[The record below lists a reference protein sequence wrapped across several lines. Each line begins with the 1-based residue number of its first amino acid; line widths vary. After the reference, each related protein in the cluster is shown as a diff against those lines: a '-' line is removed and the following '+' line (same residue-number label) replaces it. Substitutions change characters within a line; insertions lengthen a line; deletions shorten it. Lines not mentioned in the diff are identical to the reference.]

1 MFREGAFVL
10 WDYVQHRSHWSM
22 DWFKR
27 TSTGTPGYYPPN
39 IGFSCNLFPSKQ
51 HYSLTIFYTPLRL
64 LIHASCYLVND
75 NKPSNA
81 SKSMSRSWHLLSFNL
96 VLREHVQDAAIFHGK
111 KPGWWLTYPS
121 EKYESQWEGLS
132 HILWNTKNV
141 WNHQPE
147 TWLPLTASLVQ
158 VADKPR
164 KVWAAWTYVDGKIW
178 KRWRNFRRVLYFWY
192 SSPLTI

>member
-39 IGFSCNLFPSKQ
+39 LGFSCNLFPSKQ

-111 KPGWWLTYPS
+111 K
-121 EKYESQWEGLS
+121 
-132 HILWNTKNV
+132 
-141 WNHQPE
+141 
-147 TWLPLTASLVQ
+147 TWLVVDLPL
-158 VADKPR
+158 
-164 KVWAAWTYVDGKIW
+164 WKIW
-178 KRWRNFRRVLYFWY
+178 KSMGRIIPYIMEHKKCLKPPTRNMATVDGFAGP
-192 SSPLTI
+192 SSW